1 MADAVHYELEKMIP
15 ELEDL
20 QEREEAITL
29 SDYSIVRRI
38 HAIYLK
44 TLKKFSNDIRIWVQY
59 FDWSIKAKSC
69 RTLGKNFARAIQLH
83 PTKSIFW
90 IMAASYEFE
99 QNHNITS
106 ARILLQRA
114 IRINPQDQ
122 KLWLEYFKLELL
134 WIFKLKERR
143 RVLFQEKKVD
153 SVPVNS
159 SDEQEGV
166 ELPKLSNENEDDD
179 VFEKD
184 SILAQ
189 SRAEN
194 TTELMNEKLSAT
206 QQALVQLSIPRAVY
220 RNAII
225 YIPNDVDFRL
235 SFLDIYHT
243 FDLDSIAA
251 QTDIFDSLKQ
261 DFPAEPKVIKIIC
274 ERHIVKYKSDDP
286 EYPIALGKTV
296 QEYIEHLNEAGNSTL
311 WVYFV
316 EFLTLQQTKC
326 DEPNLLKYL
335 SMNLQYAFEQSDTNG
350 LATISIYLSW
360 YKQSKDIKIIEKG
373 LTYHPNSSFL
383 WIERIE
389 FETSIENR
397 IELFKQA
404 VELSLNRKYLG
415 HSIHETEILQKYCHF
430 ILQTKGFVDFRR
442 LTDELIKSKTQSIDF
457 VYHIIQI
464 ETNEYFKVLDSVLLK
479 RIEMLWDVAHRI
491 DRTHADMW
499 MNHISFEFDAGQ
511 HNKAAQL
518 YWIAC
523 KEVDDLE
530 AFEQRYQDI
539 KN

>member
-20 QEREEAITL
+20 QERGIFTQLEIKQIVKKRTDLEYKIHRKIPLKKDFLMYIQYEINLEKLRKKRKDRYQLNKPNHKELGEKAITL

-296 QEYIEHLNEAGNSTL
+296 QEYIEHLNEARNSTL

-373 LTYHPNSSFL
+373 LTYHPNSSLL

-389 FETSIENR
+389 FETTIENR

-404 VELSLNRKYLG
+404 IEVVNKMEQIALWRFFIDYLIDQSYNPSEIDSL
-415 HSIHETEILQKYCHF
+415 
-430 ILQTKGFVDFRR
+430 
-442 LTDELIKSKTQSIDF
+442 
-457 VYHIIQI
+457 
-464 ETNEYFKVLDSVLLK
+464 FKVGVT
-479 RIEMLWDVAHRI
+479 I
-491 DRTHADMW
+491 
-499 MNHISFEFDAGQ
+499 
-511 HNKAAQL
+511 
-518 YWIAC
+518 
-523 KEVDDLE
+523 
-530 AFEQRYQDI
+530 
-539 KN
+539 